1 MNLPGPDAKDKM
13 RYELPLL
20 RNTTGQGEDRLK
32 IELELKI
39 GFTTHTILGADV
51 KNLELCAR
59 TYGFVGRLDFFVHDD
74 KASGGKQK
82 DEVYS
87 DFIKDDLIQVKLTVR
102 AIYPDHTINDS
113 ADPLTVKGLVTD
125 KALSSIPHRTAQG
138 AALLVNRYTIRFVD
152 PAQHLWQ
159 QHFPCTLYTK
169 KTLKAVI
176 DAQKSDK
183 IAIDYKWA
191 ELTKQRPLIFLGHEP
206 GSGQASFYDFIV
218 WLVDSNGAA
227 LWYDYR
233 SQKLVFDEELPTLPH
248 STDIYHEDLGDFQVV
263 YPEVARHKVKVL
275 NSYTESPATKEI
287 DSDSK
292 ETPIHQDYLLA
303 TPVSAQVTAR
313 EKLEKARLR
322 PRIKPEL
329 IALLRRFPADPVV
342 PGDVVEFKADTWS
355 KAGKTLPK
363 PVAGKKMRVREV
375 RFTATASDQGPD
387 ADHGLAHTMYKVEGA
402 LHFASKD
409 DKHIALP
416 PYIQPTYPR
425 YIEGKIVS
433 ETGAEDELTYQIYTD
448 KDTSVEQYKI
458 KVPLWENQE
467 IFVPFNPNLFPGHY
481 FYPAYKNQRVL
492 VAVDF
497 DRAWLKRYLD
507 WRPEGRLATD
517 TQGDHILVGK
527 KPSSSTS
534 VKHVYGEDKPEFQI
548 LRTHEKDVQT
558 IHIKEGYMLIEVK
571 EKK

>member
-1 MNLPGPDAKDKM
+1 MNLPGPDPKDKM
-13 RYELPLL
+13 RHELPLL
-20 RNTTGQGEDRLK
+20 RPAAESGQDRLK
-32 IELELKI
+32 IELDLKI
-39 GFTTHTILGADV
+39 GFTTHSIRGADV

-59 TYGFVGRLDFFVHDD
+59 SYGFVGRLDFYVHDD
-74 KASGGKQK
+74 KQSGGKEK
-82 DEVYS
+82 DEIYS
-87 DFIKDDLIQVKLTVR
+87 GFIKDDLIQVTLKVR
-102 AIYPDHTINDS
+102 AIYPDHKIDDS

-125 KALSSIPHRTAQG
+125 RAFSIIPYRTAKG
-138 AALLVNRYTIRFVD
+138 APALANKYTIRFVD

-159 QHFPCTLYTK
+159 QHYPCTLYTQ
-169 KTLKAVI
+169 KTLKQVI
-176 DAQKSDK
+176 DEQKSDK
-183 IAIDYKWA
+183 ISIDYKWA
-191 ELTKQRPLIFLGHEP
+191 ELTKQRKLIFLGHEP
-206 GSGQASFYDFIV
+206 GSGQASFYDFIL

-227 LWYDYR
+227 MWYDYR
-233 SQKLVFDEELPTLPH
+233 SQKLVFDEELPMMPH
-248 STDIYHEDLGDFQVV
+248 SAKLYHEDIGDFCIVF
-263 YPEVARHKVKVL
+263 PEVARHKVKIL
-275 NSYTESPATKEI
+275 NSYTESPAEKEI
-287 DSDSK
+287 DSDPK

-313 EKLEKARLR
+313 EKLEKSRLKIRKSELVARL
-322 PRIKPEL
+322 L
-329 IALLRRFPADPVV
+329 RFPADPVV
-342 PGDVVEFKADTWS
+342 PGDLIELKADYWS
-355 KAGKTLPK
+355 KAVKTLPK
-363 PVAGKKMRVREV
+363 PVSDKKMRVREL
-375 RFTATASDQGPD
+375 RFAAKAVDQGPD
-387 ADHGLAHTMYKVEGA
+387 ADHGLEHTLYDFEGDIV
-402 LHFASKD
+402 FAQKD
-409 DKHIALP
+409 DKHILLP
-416 PYIQPTYPR
+416 PYLPPPYPR

-433 ETGAEDELTYQIYTD
+433 ETGADDELTYQIYTD

-458 KVPLWENQE
+458 KIPLWKNQE

-481 FYPAYKNQRVL
+481 FYPAYKHQRVL

-507 WRPEGRLATD
+507 WRPEGRLALD

>member
-1 MNLPGPDAKDKM
+1 MKLPGPDAKDKM
-13 RYELPLL
+13 RYELPLVQQ
-20 RNTTGQGEDRLK
+20 TMGEGQDRLK
-32 IELELKI
+32 VELELKI

-59 TYGFVGRLDFFVHDD
+59 SYGFVGRLDFFVHDD
-74 KASGGKQK
+74 KATGGKQQ
-82 DEVYS
+82 DDVYA
-87 DFIKDDLIQVKLTVR
+87 DFIKDDLIQVTLKVR
-102 AIYPDHTINDS
+102 AIYPDHKIDDG

-125 KALSSIPHRTAQG
+125 KAFSIIPHKTAKG
-138 AALLVNRYTIRFVD
+138 APALVHRYSIRFVD

-159 QHFPCTLYTK
+159 QHFPCVLYTK

-183 IAIDYKWA
+183 IAVDYKWA
-191 ELTKQRPLIFLGHEP
+191 ELNKQRPLIFLGHEP
-206 GSGQASFYDFIV
+206 GAGQASFYDFIL
-218 WLVDSNGAA
+218 WLVDSSGAA
-227 LWYDYR
+227 LFYDYR
-233 SQKLVFDEELPTLPH
+233 SQKLVFDEELPMMPH
-248 STDIYHEDLGDFQVV
+248 SSELYHEDIDRFQVV
-263 YPEVARHKVKVL
+263 FPEVARHKVKVL

-313 EKLEKARLR
+313 EKLEKSRLKLR
-322 PRIKPEL
+322 TKPEL
-329 IALLRRFPADPVV
+329 VALWRRFPADPIV
-342 PGDVVEFKADTWS
+342 PGDVVELKAETWS
-355 KAGKTLPK
+355 KASKTLPK

-375 RFTATASDQGPD
+375 RFSASAVDQGPD
-387 ADHGLAHTMYKVEGA
+387 ADHGIAHTLYNVQGA

-409 DKHIALP
+409 DKYIDLP
-416 PYIQPTYPR
+416 TYIQPTYPR

-433 ETGAEDELTYQIYTD
+433 ETGADDELTYQIYTD

-571 EKK
+571 EKQ